1 MNRAFKIFAMLLVT
15 MIAYNSYAGSLLSGT
30 NIAAI
35 SKEQAKNVA
44 LVHARVIG
52 ANADINA
59 SVRLNSMPKY
69 AVGAMAHTRYD
80 SDAGAYQVI
89 VNRSESWQ
97 NCKMVLVVHDR
108 TGELLK
114 KSMVCR

>member
-1 MNRAFKIFAMLLVT
+1 MNRVLQVFSALLVT
-15 MIAYNSYAGSLLSGT
+15 MVAFNTFAASLSSGT

-35 SKEQAKNVA
+35 SKDQAKNVA
-44 LVHARVIG
+44 LVHARVMG

-69 AVGAMAHTRYD
+69 FVSAMVHRPYD
-80 SDAGAYQVI
+80 SEAGAYQVV
-89 VNRSESWQ
+89 VNRKESWQ
-97 NCKMVLVVHDR
+97 NCKMNLLINDR

-114 KSMVCR
+114 KSTVCQ

>member
-1 MNRAFKIFAMLLVT
+1 MNRTFKIFAALLVT

-35 SKEQAKNVA
+35 SKDQAKNVA

-69 AVGAMAHTRYD
+69 SVGAIAHTRYD

-97 NCKMVLVVHDR
+97 NCKMILMVHDR

-114 KSMVCR
+114 KTTVCR